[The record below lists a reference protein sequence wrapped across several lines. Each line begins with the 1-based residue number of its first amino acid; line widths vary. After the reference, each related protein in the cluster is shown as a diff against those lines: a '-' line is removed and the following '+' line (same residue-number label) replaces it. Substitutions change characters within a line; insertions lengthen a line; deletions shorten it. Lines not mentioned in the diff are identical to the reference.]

1 MTSAN
6 DRAGS
11 PAVPGGRAAAGG
23 APGAT
28 RQAEPASGPAAE
40 APGPGEPDL
49 DGVSLA
55 EAVHQVEEAEH
66 EGRPPAAGPLSNV
79 LVAAAVVVLGVA
91 ALVGS
96 ARLGLGSARS
106 PEGGTWPLL
115 VSGVLVLLGLGL
127 LATARRTT
135 DAERFSRAS
144 WLVFAGLATM
154 VVFVAVIEV
163 IGFEIPATL
172 LAFVWLRF
180 LGRESWRT
188 SVVVSLAVV
197 VAFYLLFVAALAVP
211 IPHLF

>member
-1 MTSAN
+1 VA
-6 DRAGS
+6 
-11 PAVPGGRAAAGG
+11 PGGRAAAGG
-23 APGAT
+23 ALRAT
-28 RQAEPASGPAAE
+28 PQAGPASSPAAE
-40 APGPGEPDL
+40 APRPGEPDL
-49 DGVSLA
+49 DEVSLA
-55 EAVHQVEEAEH
+55 EAVHRVEEAEH

-79 LVAAAVVVLGVA
+79 LVAVAVVALGAA

-115 VSGVLVLLGLGL
+115 VSGALVLLGLGL
-127 LATARRTT
+127 LATARGTT

-144 WLVFAGLATM
+144 WLVLAGLATM
-154 VVFVAVIEV
+154 VGFVAVIEV
-163 IGFEIPATL
+163 IGFEIPAAL

-180 LGRESWRT
+180 LGRESWRM
-188 SVVVSLAVV
+188 SVVASLAVV